1 MTDHIIAVHHH
12 GLLSGQGDG
21 GSSSTGPAGKTGDL
35 HRRLD
40 ALHNGIVVR
49 GEVGYIVHPGIV
61 ENIPVGIAVGA
72 IPLESIRISQ
82 SGDNLIDEKLGG
94 NPQGHIGVAGHGRR
108 QYTVGMVPSLLTV
121 EQHQTNSPP
130 IGFRHGI
137 PHICAVGRAAAGYR
151 HSLIHIVARGTGRKV
166 FVGLNAVDWV
176 VRIGHAVDSGKVP
189 AQVLDISR
197 LGTAGSVWPVGH
209 GQLAI

>member
-21 GSSSTGPAGKTGDL
+21 GSRSAGPTGKTGDL

-40 ALHNGIVVR
+40 ALHNGIVV
-49 GEVGYIVHPGIV
+49 GCKIGNVVCAGIV
-61 ENIPVGIAVGA
+61 ENIAIRIAVGA
-72 IPLESIRISQ
+72 VQLEGVRISQ

-108 QYTVGMVPSLLTV
+108 QYTVGMIPSLLTV
-121 EQHQTNSPP
+121 EQHQTNGLAV
-130 IGFRHGI
+130 GFRHGI

-166 FVGLNAVDWV
+166 FVGLNAVDRV

-189 AQVLDISR
+189 AQVLDISSF
-197 LGTAGSVWPVGH
+197 GTAGSVWPVSYR
-209 GQLAI
+209 QLTI

>member
-21 GSSSTGPAGKTGDL
+21 GSRSAGPTGKTGDL

-40 ALHNGIVVR
+40 VLHNGIVVR

-61 ENIPVGIAVGA
+61 ENIAIRIAVGTVL
-72 IPLESIRISQ
+72 LEGIRIAQ
-82 SGDNLIDEKLGG
+82 SGDDLIDEKLGG

-121 EQHQTNSPP
+121 EQHQTNGLAV
-130 IGFRHGI
+130 GFRHGI

-166 FVGLNAVDWV
+166 FVGLNAVDRV

-189 AQVLDISR
+189 AQVLDIGR
-197 LGTAGSVWPVGH
+197 FGTAGSVWPVGH

>member
-21 GSSSTGPAGKTGDL
+21 GSRSAGPTGKTGDL

-40 ALHNGIVVR
+40 VLHNGIVVR
-49 GEVGYIVHPGIV
+49 GEIGNVVCTGIV

-72 IPLESIRISQ
+72 IQLEGIRISQ

-121 EQHQTNSPP
+121 EQHQTNGLAV
-130 IGFRHGI
+130 GFRHGI

-166 FVGLNAVDWV
+166 FVGLNAVDRV

-189 AQVLDISR
+189 AQVLDIGR
-197 LGTAGSVWPVGH
+197 FGTAGSVWSVSH
-209 GQLAI
+209 RQLTI